1 MALLFF
7 KVAVKLPL
15 FNVILGP
22 SCSTLQKSTFI
33 YFFMT
38 WHNLRNY
45 CFVFGTK
52 FDIKYRGFQQLF

>member
-15 FNVILGP
+15 FYVIKVYSP
-22 SCSTLQKSTFI
+22 KIYFYTF
-33 YFFMT
+33 FFMT

-52 FDIKYRGFQQLF
+52 FDVKYKVFQQLF